1 MSEVKH
7 GNPVTKQ
14 DVSRSKPRLIVI
26 REYVGRQSMQTA
38 FEQVIE
44 KRASDQ
50 FEQWMDSK
58 AS

>member
-1 MSEVKH
+1 MSEI
-7 GNPVTKQ
+7 KQ
-14 DVSRSKPRLIVI
+14 ENSDKKQNYSRAKPHFIVI
-26 REYVGRQSMQTA
+26 REYSGKQSMQTA

-50 FEQWMDSK
+50 FEQWMESK

>member
-1 MSEVKH
+1 MSEIKQE
-7 GNPVTKQ
+7 NPDKKQ
-14 DVSRSKPRLIVI
+14 NASKSKPRLIVI
-26 REYVGRQSMQTA
+26 REYSGKQSMQTA

>member
-1 MSEVKH
+1 MSETKQ
-7 GNPVTKQ
+7 GNPSKKQ
-14 DVSRSKPRLIVI
+14 NASKAKPRLIVI
-26 REYVGRQSMQTA
+26 REYCGKQNMQTA

-50 FEQWMDSK
+50 FEQWMESK